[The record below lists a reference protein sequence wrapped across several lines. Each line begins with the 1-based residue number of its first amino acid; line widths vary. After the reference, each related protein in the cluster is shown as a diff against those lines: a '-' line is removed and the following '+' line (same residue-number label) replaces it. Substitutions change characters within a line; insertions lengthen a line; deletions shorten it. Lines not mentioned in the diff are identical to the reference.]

1 MPIRD
6 TLWRRVISK
15 KFGVVPK
22 GWCSGE
28 VKGSYGT
35 KLWRETSKERELVST
50 NAMLLVGDGRRI
62 SFWRTFGVVVK
73 L

>member
-1 MPIRD
+1 M
-6 TLWRRVISK
+6 
-15 KFGVVPK
+15 PK

-35 KLWRETSKERELVST
+35 RLWRETSKERELVST

-62 SFWRTFGVVVK
+62 RFWRTFGVVVK